1 MRTITRMMVIT
12 WVLGLAG
19 WTLSA
24 SSATPIRVVT
34 AIPDFAVIAEAIGGG
49 DVTAESII
57 IGNRDVHAVELLPSF
72 FVKIRKA
79 QLYVKIG
86 MDLDLWSQ
94 QLIDGS
100 RNSRLVV
107 VDPSTRITPLEVPAF
122 KVDASYG
129 DLHRYGNPHYWL
141 DPGATRPIV
150 EAILAG
156 LSTVAPE
163 RAATFRAN
171 ADAYVTSFEAAAAR
185 WAERL
190 APYKGTKLVS
200 FHRSW
205 PYFAQRY
212 GLEFVGELEPKPGV
226 PPTPTH
232 IATIQDL
239 LNSKAVAAI
248 LMESYFDDRVP
259 QMLAR
264 TTGVPLVKVPVLVGA
279 DAGVTT
285 RAALFETIVDR
296 VVNALQRGRSMKP

>member
-1 MRTITRMMVIT
+1 MKAITRLILAMG
-12 WVLGLAG
+12 VLALAA
-19 WTLSA
+19 WSRPASA
-24 SSATPIRVVT
+24 TTPIRVVT
-34 AIPDFAVIAEAIGGG
+34 AIPDFAVIAEAIGGSA
-49 DVTAESII
+49 VQAESII
-57 IGNRDVHAVELLPSF
+57 VGNRDVHAVELLPSF
-72 FVKIRKA
+72 FVKIRRA
-79 QLYVKIG
+79 QVYVKVG
-86 MDLDLWSQ
+86 MDLDLWSK

-107 VDPSTRITPLEVPAF
+107 VDASTRITPLEVPTF
-122 KVDASYG
+122 KVDASHG
-129 DLHRYGNPHYWL
+129 DLHKYGNPHYWL

-150 EAILAG
+150 ESILAG
-156 LSTVAPE
+156 LISVAPE
-163 RAATFRAN
+163 RAAQFRAN
-171 ADAYVTSFEAAAAR
+171 ADAYVAAFDAAAAR

-190 APYKGTKLVS
+190 QPYQGTKLVS

-232 IATIQDL
+232 IAALQEL
-239 LNSKAVAAI
+239 LRSGTVGAI

-279 DAGVTT
+279 EAGVVT
-285 RAALFETIVDR
+285 REAMFDLIVERLVAAL
-296 VVNALQRGRSMKP
+296 QPGRTMKP

>member
-1 MRTITRMMVIT
+1 MNARRPLVVALATLTI
-12 WVLGLAG
+12 LGV
-19 WTLSA
+19 TLPGIA
-24 SSATPIRVVT
+24 APVRVVT
-34 AIPDFAVIAEAIGGG
+34 AIPDFAVLAEAIGGG
-49 DVTAESII
+49 DVTAESIVV
-57 IGNRDVHAVELLPSF
+57 GNRDVHAVELLPSF
-72 FVKIRKA
+72 FVKLRKA
-79 QLYVKIG
+79 QLYVKVG

-100 RNSRLVV
+100 RNSKLVV
-107 VDPSTRITPLEVPAF
+107 VDASSRITPLEVPTF

-141 DPGATRPIV
+141 DPGATRPMV
-150 EAILAG
+150 EAILEG
-156 LSTVAPE
+156 LVAVAPE
-163 RAATFRAN
+163 RAASFRAN
-171 ADAYVTSFEAAAAR
+171 AEAYLAAFEAAAAR

-190 APYKGTKLVS
+190 APYRGTKLVS

-232 IATIQDL
+232 VAALQEVLRSGT
-239 LNSKAVAAI
+239 VAAI

-279 DAGVTT
+279 EPSVSDRT
-285 RAALFETIVDR
+285 ALFDRIVTR
-296 VVNALQRGRSMKP
+296 LVEALERSARGRS